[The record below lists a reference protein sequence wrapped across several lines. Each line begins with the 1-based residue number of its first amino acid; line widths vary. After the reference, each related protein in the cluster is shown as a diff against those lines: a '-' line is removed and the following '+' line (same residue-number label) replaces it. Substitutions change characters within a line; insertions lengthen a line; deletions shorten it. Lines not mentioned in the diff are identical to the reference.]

1 MGNKILIFGDIEIE
15 KDKFYGYKSP
25 TFFKI
30 FLMYSCL

>member
-25 TFFKI
+25 TFLNFFFYI
-30 FLMYSCL
+30 